1 MEEVIQHLLEN
12 EEKFEIISQS
22 LFKDA
27 DTGNKHVI
35 KPKDFNKV
43 INEISDDL
51 NLEMPSEEEIK
62 KILDKIDLNKDG
74 KIEYDEFKTFL
85 RNLFKEMLD
94 EC

>member
-12 EEKFEIISQS
+12 EEKFEIIAQS

-27 DTGNKHVI
+27 DTKNKHVI

-51 NLEMPSEEEIK
+51 NLEMPSRDK
-62 KILDKIDLNKDG
+62 KN
-74 KIEYDEFKTFL
+74 F
-85 RNLFKEMLD
+85 R
-94 EC
+94 

>member
-12 EEKFEIISQS
+12 EEKFEIIAQS

-51 NLEMPSEEEIK
+51 NLEMPS
-62 KILDKIDLNKDG
+62 
-74 KIEYDEFKTFL
+74 
-85 RNLFKEMLD
+85 
-94 EC
+94 

>member
-12 EEKFEIISQS
+12 EEKFEIITQS

-51 NLEMPSEEEIK
+51 NLEMPS
-62 KILDKIDLNKDG
+62 
-74 KIEYDEFKTFL
+74 
-85 RNLFKEMLD
+85 
-94 EC
+94 